1 MSESRVNLTVNGV
14 MPWRNEW
21 AKKSRTQYEEAVA
34 RCGPGHKA
42 YFVWVLTDTLKLE
55 EPRRVYGW
63 RGEDGPHPRSPEEA
77 FGEDLVKTR
86 RDDGFTDTK
95 GREFKYFRY
104 QTAYGSIEEPYVPV
118 LQATLDERKVKR
130 EEKKAAAAEAEELA
144 SLPLLAGIIPP
155 PKKRGAKR

>member
-1 MSESRVNLTVNGV
+1 MSETRVNLTVNGV
-14 MPWRNEW
+14 LPWRNEW
-21 AKKSRTQYEEAVA
+21 AKKSRTRWEEAVA
-34 RCGPGHKA
+34 MCGPGHKA

-77 FGEDLVKTR
+77 FGELVNTR

-104 QTAYGSIEEPYVPV
+104 HAEFGSIEEPYVPV
-118 LQATLDERKVKR
+118 PQATLDQRKVKR
-130 EEKKAAAAEAEELA
+130 EEKKAAAAAA
-144 SLPLLAGIIPP
+144 KDAAAFPLLAGITHQS
-155 PKKRGAKR
+155 PKKKGSP